1 MTGASGFVGGHLVTY
16 LQEQGY
22 KVVGVDMN
30 ANATNISEMDFYSID
45 IRNQDTVRELLD
57 RIRPKF
63 IFHAAA
69 QTSET
74 AQSGSPWRGR
84 QRQLASSR
92 SSSHFFRGCPT
103 EPRLNSLDRQINGTP
118 ILEPP
123 VDPSRNGE
131 PAKVGGLLGEPE
143 FLKFVTTRRHSRDV

>member
-1 MTGASGFVGGHLVTY
+1 MEKVLVTGASGFVGGHLVTY

-69 QTSET
+69 QTSVTE
-74 AQSGSPWRGR
+74 SMRSPKKDI
-84 QRQLASSR
+84 Q
-92 SSSHFFRGCPT
+92 T
-103 EPRLNSLDRQINGTP
+103 NE
-118 ILEPP
+118 
-123 VDPSRNGE
+123 
-131 PAKVGGLLGEPE
+131 
-143 FLKFVTTRRHSRDV
+143 